1 MPCAY
6 KLYIQHITLSSTYI
20 LYAQHIT
27 LYIPYIYIILYY
39 TCNTILYYICNTI
52 RTSCNIYTISTIHYA
67 YKTILFILY
76 NTICTIGKVI
86 AYGEFGLDYD
96 RLHYS
101 NKETQLYAFKSQLN
115 FISTHLLSYKLPLFL
130 HNRNTGED
138 FYNILYEYKH
148 IFEYTSG
155 VVHSFDGTLTD
166 LNHII
171 NLNLYIGMYV
181 LYTIYIVYMC
191 M

>member
-1 MPCAY
+1 MY
-6 KLYIQHITLSSTYI
+6 ST
-20 LYAQHIT
+20 
-27 LYIPYIYIILYY
+27 
-39 TCNTILYYICNTI
+39 
-52 RTSCNIYTISTIHYA
+52 
-67 YKTILFILY
+67 
-76 NTICTIGKVI
+76 GKVI

-101 NKETQLYAFKSQLN
+101 NKETQLKAFKSQLN
-115 FISTHLLSYKLPLFL
+115 FISTHLLPYKLPLFL

-148 IFEYTSG
+148 IFECTSG

-171 NLNLYIGMYV
+171 NLNLYIGIHIYYIHSIYVHMYIHTCYIILRSTPV
-181 LYTIYIVYMC
+181 CIICTIVC
-191 M
+191 TNV